1 MENSLPFIV
10 QFKQNVVREQLEET
24 GCVALF
30 GDA

>member
-10 QFKQNVVREQLEET
+10 QFKQKVKREQLKET

-30 GDA
+30 GET